1 MEKIRNIAIIAH
13 VDHGKTTM
21 VDQLLR
27 QSGTFRSN
35 QAQASTERVMDSMD
49 LEREKGITIKAKN
62 AAFQYQ
68 DYHIN
73 IVDTPGHAD
82 FGGEVERSLKMVDGV
97 LLVVDSTDGPQAQT
111 KFVLKKAL
119 AVGAKPIVV
128 LNKVD
133 RDNARP
139 NVVLDM
145 VFELFLELNA
155 TDEQLDFP
163 IVYASGKVGF
173 ATKTWGGALTD
184 EIRNA
189 GMAALYDTIIEKIP
203 PPTANPDKHFEL
215 LVANLDYSDYV
226 GRIGIGKI
234 YGGSVKVG
242 DQVVCLHKDGRKT
255 KSKVTQIQSY
265 AGLAKIEIP
274 EAFAGNI
281 VGIAGIEEVYIGETI
296 TDKEDRVAIP
306 FVDIDPPTI
315 KMQILV
321 NDSPLAGREGKFVT
335 ARHIRD
341 RLVRETR
348 TNVSLIVKDTDT
360 ATAFEVS
367 ARGEMQIAVLV
378 EQMRREG
385 FELMVSRPEVIYEKD
400 EAGNTLEPIE
410 NLYVDIPQDALG
422 DVMTALAARKA
433 EITDMKHATKT
444 VLVEALIPTRGLIG
458 FETDLVNLTR
468 GTGIMSHIFKEY
480 GPKRGEITT
489 RQNGVLVSMEGGE
502 ATGFAINNIQE
513 RGTLFVAPGEEVYE
527 GMVVGENSRPDD
539 MAVNPCKAKAL
550 TNMRSQGDGKGIQLT
565 APRILT
571 LERSLE
577 YIANDEYVEATPTK
591 LRMRKKILNA
601 DQRRRAEQKAGG

>member
-27 QSGTFRSN
+27 QSGTFRAN

-62 AAFQYQ
+62 AAFQYK

-119 AVGAKPIVV
+119 AIGARPIVV

-133 RDNARP
+133 RENSRP

-173 ATKTWGGALTD
+173 ASKTWPGHLTE
-184 EIRNA
+184 EIRNG
-189 GMAALYDTIIEKIP
+189 GMTALYDTIVEKIAP
-203 PPTANPDKHFEL
+203 PVANPDKHFEL
-215 LVANLDYSDYV
+215 LVANLDYSEYV
-226 GRIGIGKI
+226 GRIAIGKI

-242 DQVVCLHKDGRKT
+242 DPMVCLHKDGRKT
-255 KSKVTQIQSY
+255 KGKVTQIMSH

-281 VGIAGIEEVYIGETI
+281 VGIAGIDEVYIGETI
-296 TDKEDRVAIP
+296 TDKEDRTALE

-315 KMQILV
+315 NMQILV
-321 NDSPLAGREGKFVT
+321 NDSPLAGKEGKFLT

-341 RLVRETR
+341 RLIKETR
-348 TNVSLIVKDTDT
+348 TNVSLIVKDTDS
-360 ATAFEVS
+360 AAAYQVS

-385 FELMVSRPEVIYEKD
+385 FELMVSRPEVIYRKD
-400 EAGNTLEPIE
+400 EKGDTLEPIE
-410 NLYVDIPQDALG
+410 NLYVDIPQENLG
-422 DVMTALAARKA
+422 DVLQAIAARKG
-433 EITDMKHATKT
+433 EVTDMKHATKT
-444 VLVEALIPTRGLIG
+444 VLVEAVIPTRGLIG

-480 GPKRGEITT
+480 GPKRGEIVT

-513 RGTLFVAPGEEVYE
+513 RGILFVAPGEECYE
-527 GMVVGENSRPDD
+527 GMIVGENSRPDD

-550 TNMRSQGDGKGIQLT
+550 TNMRSQGDGKGIQLQ
-565 APRILT
+565 APRVLT

-577 YIANDEYVEATPTK
+577 YIAADEYVEATPTK
-591 LRMRKKILNA
+591 LRIRKKILNE
-601 DQRRRAEQKAGG
+601 DQRRRTAKQSAS

>member
-27 QSGTFRSN
+27 QSGTFRTN
-35 QAQASTERVMDSMD
+35 QTMTERVMDSMD

-62 AAFQYQ
+62 AAFQYK

-97 LLVVDSTDGPQAQT
+97 LLVVDSLDGPQAQT

-133 RDNARP
+133 RENSRP

-155 TDEQLDFP
+155 TDDQLDFP

-173 ATKTWGGALTD
+173 ASKTWPGHLTD

-189 GMAALYDTIIEKIP
+189 GMTALYDTIIEKIP
-203 PPTANPDKHFEL
+203 PPEANPDKHFEL
-215 LVANLDYSDYV
+215 LVANLDYSEYV
-226 GRIGIGKI
+226 GRIALGKI

-242 DQVVCLHKDGRKT
+242 DSIVCLKKDGA
-255 KSKVTQIQSY
+255 KSKGKVTQIMSH
-265 AGLAKIEIP
+265 AGLAKIEIQ

-281 VGIAGIEEVYIGETI
+281 VGIAGLDDVYIGETI
-296 TDKEDRVAIP
+296 TDKDDRPPLP

-321 NDSPLAGREGKFVT
+321 NDSPLAGKEGKFLT

-341 RLVRETR
+341 RLIKETR

-360 ATAFEVS
+360 SAAYEVS
-367 ARGEMQIAVLV
+367 ARGEMQIAILV

-385 FELMVSRPEVIYEKD
+385 FELMVSRPEVIYLKD
-400 EAGNTLEPIE
+400 EKGNTLEPIE
-410 NLYVDIPQDALG
+410 NLYVDIPQENLG
-422 DVMTALAARKA
+422 DVLTALASRKG

-444 VLVEALIPTRGLIG
+444 VMVEAVIPTRGLIG

-480 GPKRGEITT
+480 GPKRGEIVT
-489 RQNGVLVSMEGGE
+489 RQNGVLVSMETGE

-513 RGTLFVAPGEEVYE
+513 RGTLFVAPGEAIYE

-539 MAVNPCKAKAL
+539 MSVNPCKAKAL
-550 TNMRSQGDGKGIQLT
+550 TNMRSQGDGKGIQLSN
-565 APRILT
+565 PRVLT

-577 YIANDEYVEATPTK
+577 YIAADEYVEATPTK
-591 LRMRKKILNA
+591 LRIRKKILDPNA
-601 DQRRRAEQKAGG
+601 RRRAEQKAGD